1 MACYKIA
8 LKKRPLDLK
17 MWEDASGSAK
27 IVLSISSESDIINL
41 KNKADE
47 MNVPNYLVKDAGR
60 TEVEPGTITVCA
72 IGPGRNSEIDKITG
86 SLQLLKD

>member
-1 MACYKIA
+1 MACYKKA
-8 LKKRPLDLK
+8 LKKRPLDVE

-27 IVLSISSESDIINL
+27 IVLSISSENDILGI
-41 KNKADE
+41 KNKAEE
-47 MNVPNYLVKDAGR
+47 MNVPYYLVRDAGR

-86 SLQLLKD
+86 HLQLLKE

>member
-1 MACYKIA
+1 
-8 LKKRPLDLK
+8 LKKRPLDLE

-27 IVLSISSESDIINL
+27 IVLSISCESDIINL
-41 KNKADE
+41 KNKADV